1 MKNIFLILITITLL
15 NCNNNDS
22 FKNSQGKTVTEIRNT
37 NPYKRQQPDNSKY
50 HTKLNTVLL
59 LPESDFALKLG
70 KKEFNKIV
78 DSHPEFF
85 QDIPENPDKQ
95 YYRFGN
101 DFESEAG
108 KDSYFILYAYF
119 LKQKNGSEKY
129 AEQRKKLIN
138 IYSNINS
145 LFQYFED
152 GGTYFGH
159 QYSRILGYA
168 EYSIYLY
175 PKNKDEFYKTYDISK
190 QKELY
195 IKSLRQLVEDENKI
209 DFESTEQQKIELTAK
224 MEEIVNNIDQLITD
238 NFYLRRAQ
246 EFQYGNYEYY

>member
-1 MKNIFLILITITLL
+1 MKNIFFILVIITLL
-15 NCNNNDS
+15 SCNS
-22 FKNSQGKTVTEIRNT
+22 
-37 NPYKRQQPDNSKY
+37 NSKH
-50 HTKLNTVLL
+50 HTTLDTVLISSETY
-59 LPESDFALKLG
+59 PSLKFE

-78 DSHPEFF
+78 DNHPEFF
-85 QDIPENPDKQ
+85 FDIAENPDKL

-101 DFESEAG
+101 DFKSETG
-108 KDSYFILYAYF
+108 KDSYFILYAHF

-145 LFQYFED
+145 LFLHFEN
-152 GGTYFGH
+152 GGTYFRH
-159 QYSRILGYA
+159 QYPRILGYA

-195 IKSLRQLVEDENKI
+195 IKSLRQLIEDENKI
-209 DFESTEQQKIELTAK
+209 DFESTEQQKIERTAK
-224 MEEIVNNIDQLITD
+224 MKEIVNNIDQLITD